1 MVKQK
6 SQSKA
11 KSKKMN
17 KLAAVTILSLAA
29 NGIMLVALI
38 VGAYLETSGKFD
50 YALVNNGVSVM
61 CSSQFRKTV
70 VADSRERGDS
80 ANQQGLTVALVDYPC
95 SQNGA
100 EKYYQQGYKDYVS
113 SLGLKQ

>member
-6 SQSKA
+6 SQSRVKG
-11 KSKKMN
+11 KSN
-17 KLAAVTILSLAA
+17 KLVIVTILSLAA
-29 NGIMLVALI
+29 NGLMLVALI
-38 VGAYLETSGKFD
+38 VGAFLERTGKFD
-50 YALVNNGVSVM
+50 YALVNNGVATM
-61 CSSQFRKTV
+61 CSSEFRQTV
-70 VADSRERGDS
+70 QKNSQARGDS

-100 EKYYQQGYKDYVS
+100 EKYYKQGYKDYVT